1 LSQLA
6 LSVAFVT
13 SSAKAG
19 PVKVSAK
26 ANANIDTSVFMD
38 VTPYVVAGAT
48 KELRPRPNVPGCR
61 DSRAPPESAKQRIGH
76 ICRDDGRGGVLS
88 WRTFADPRPVVG
100 DDVEAVRERLGD
112 GVPVCTRFAS
122 AGLQD
127 DDGRG
132 QAEADASWLAFGEP
146 NGGFRSKTETFG

>member
-1 LSQLA
+1 MFRDVETPA
-6 LSVAFVT
+6 PRRAP
-13 SSAKAG
+13 SS
-19 PVKVSAK
+19 VSA
-26 ANANIDTSVFMD
+26 TS
-38 VTPYVVAGAT
+38 AAT
-48 KELRPRPNVPGCR
+48 KG
-61 DSRAPPESAKQRIGH
+61 SAES
-76 ICRDDGRGGVLS
+76 
-88 WRTFADPRPVVG
+88 DPKPVVG

-132 QAEADASWLAFGEP
+132 QTEADASWLAFGEP